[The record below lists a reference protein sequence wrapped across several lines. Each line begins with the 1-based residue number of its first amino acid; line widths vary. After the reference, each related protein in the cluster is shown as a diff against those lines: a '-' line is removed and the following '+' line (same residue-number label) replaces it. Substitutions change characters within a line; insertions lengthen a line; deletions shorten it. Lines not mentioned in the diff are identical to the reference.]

1 VAEGAETS
9 GEDGMSPYRIDSRSQ
24 LQTLET
30 LRRVI
35 AERRLPSKSEAE
47 YLLDNI
53 RALHERV
60 ERSVAREA
68 ERERARQVADFDE
81 VMGGN
86 D

>member
-1 VAEGAETS
+1 
-9 GEDGMSPYRIDSRSQ
+9 MSPYRIDSRSQ

-47 YLLDNI
+47 YLLANI

-60 ERSVAREA
+60 ERSQAREV
-68 ERERARQVADFDE
+68 ERERARQVVDFDD
-81 VMGGN
+81 VMGGS
-86 D
+86 DT

>member
-1 VAEGAETS
+1 
-9 GEDGMSPYRIDSRSQ
+9 MSMTYRIDDRSQ
-24 LQTLET
+24 LQALDT

-60 ERSVAREA
+60 ERSVARGA
-68 ERERARQVADFDE
+68 ARARAREGAAGRGF
-81 VMGGN
+81 
-86 D
+86 